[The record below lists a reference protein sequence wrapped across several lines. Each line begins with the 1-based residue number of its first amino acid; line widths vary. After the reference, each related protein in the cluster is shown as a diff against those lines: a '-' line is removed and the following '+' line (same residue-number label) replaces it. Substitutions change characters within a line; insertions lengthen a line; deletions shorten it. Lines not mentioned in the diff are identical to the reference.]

1 VRQWRV
7 WPRVFAGRIVRLAG
21 RYLGGPVHF
30 LREFPGIFLEW
41 RVNRT
46 GKPIIFRDWAGNRY
60 WRYPGDKIRS
70 NWKAKSVTDSDHVM
84 RYILSNV
91 SPGAICV
98 DIGAHIGSMSVC
110 LWSKVGPTGKVISV
124 EADPDN
130 VIRLKANLRL
140 NKCPDN
146 LVVSAAMTDKTGNAK
161 LRCYPQSRGWQT
173 LGDPAFALGYKS
185 YLVEVPTISFEH
197 LAEMYELASVD
208 FVKIDV
214 EGAEICVLNGMQRF
228 LREKRIECIIFEVN
242 YLMLAGMNR
251 AVPELMQLWNEFDYQ
266 LWRLAHDGSPIPIDG
281 SWPDNVVGDCVAIPR
296 MSKS

>member
-1 VRQWRV
+1 MK
-7 WPRVFAGRIVRLAG
+7 PKVFAGSIVRLAVH
-21 RYLGGPVHF
+21 YLGAPVRF
-30 LREFPGIFLEW
+30 LQELPGVLLEW

-46 GKPIIFRDWAGNRY
+46 GHPIIFRDWVGNRY

-70 NWKAKSVTDSDHVM
+70 NWKSKSTTDSNHVM
-84 RYILSNV
+84 RYILNNV
-91 SPGAICV
+91 IPGATCV

-146 LVVSAAMTDKTGNAK
+146 LVVSAAMTDKMGNAK

-173 LGDPAFALGYKS
+173 LGDPPFARGYES
-185 YLVEVPTISFEH
+185 FLVEVPTISFEH
-197 LAEMYELASVD
+197 LAERYELASVD
-208 FVKIDV
+208 LVKIDV
-214 EGAEICVLNGMQRF
+214 EGAEICVLSGMQRF
-228 LREKRIECIIFEVN
+228 LREKRIKCIIFEVN

-251 AVPELMQLWNEFDYQ
+251 AVSELMQVWNEFDYQ
-266 LWRLAHDGSPIPIDG
+266 LWRLAGDGRPIPIDG
-281 SWPDNVVGDCVAIPR
+281 SWPDNLVGDCVAFPR
-296 MSKS
+296 MNKS